1 MQKPEKIKLYTGEE
15 KLEYKGKELPYN
27 MLQFWQ
33 LSLSDILFNMN
44 RGTFAEYIVRCALSE
59 GGFDALN
66 EENGTIRL
74 WDVTGP
80 AIPSAARAAHIEVK
94 SAASIQSDT
103 PCEKEPL
110 SLPDSRLVFSI
121 RPAIDWKKEKDGP
134 RHNND
139 LYVFCHYKATRKDQN
154 ILDMDLWDFY
164 VYPTFK
170 IESDPRLEK
179 KNSVSLYRLKK
190 LGVMPVSFDQLYD
203 EIISKIQTVSEY
215 LSQSK
220 KSV

>member
-1 MQKPEKIKLYTGEE
+1 MVA
-15 KLEYKGKELPYN
+15 
-27 MLQFWQ
+27 F
-33 LSLSDILFNMN
+33 
-44 RGTFAEYIVRCALSE
+44 V
-59 GGFDALN
+59 FDAA
-66 EENGTIRL
+66 RFFSPFL
-74 WDVTGP
+74 W
-80 AIPSAARAAHIEVK
+80 A
-94 SAASIQSDT
+94 
-103 PCEKEPL
+103 
-110 SLPDSRLVFSI
+110 
-121 RPAIDWKKEKDGP
+121 

-220 KSV
+220 KSVWARTEEEYNESTPSSPGSAVTYNSFRSPGQNALDFLLPADNAYNNKSSPTIGLSVNLPMYG